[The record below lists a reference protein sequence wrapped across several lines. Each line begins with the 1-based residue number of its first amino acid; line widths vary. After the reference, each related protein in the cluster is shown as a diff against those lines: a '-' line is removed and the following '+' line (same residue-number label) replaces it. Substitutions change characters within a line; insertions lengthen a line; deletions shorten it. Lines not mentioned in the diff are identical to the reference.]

1 MNTLSTK
8 VLASAILV
16 DVNLDVWPPLI
27 SYSRILERCVTNLL
41 RKWIAVRNSI
51 EGIKSLPSQ
60 QGAASLTTTLTYRCI
75 HLAIQVS
82 VTCLA
87 SSTNPISNNIC
98 TVPRAALS
106 SALNTQE

>member
-16 DVNLDVWPPLI
+16 DDVWVPLI
-27 SYSRILERCVTNLL
+27 SYSRILEQYVTTLL
-41 RKWIAVRNSI
+41 GKWIAVRNNI
-51 EGIKSLPSQ
+51 EHIKGLPSQ
-60 QGAASLTTTLTYRCI
+60 QGTTSLTTTLTYRCI

-87 SSTNPISNNIC
+87 SSTKPISNNIC